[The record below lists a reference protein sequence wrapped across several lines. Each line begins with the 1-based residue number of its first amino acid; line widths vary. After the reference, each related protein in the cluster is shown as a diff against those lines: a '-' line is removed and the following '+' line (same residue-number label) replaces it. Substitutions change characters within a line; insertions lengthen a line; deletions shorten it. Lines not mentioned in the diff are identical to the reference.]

1 MKIPYLRHKKL
12 KNGEIAYYFDI
23 PKHIMPAGCELKHSY
38 PLGKNYVL
46 ACREALNLFERL
58 ENFRKSGEN
67 IQPKSLAHIWSI
79 YKESRLF
86 KSIKKSTARTYQYTF
101 DILSKL
107 KSGKSGRSF
116 KDVPLDSFDYDS
128 AYNLYEK
135 FVICFK
141 KTQAMYCITV
151 LKMLYNFGFNKGIF
165 TKNNPFA
172 NLRIKKNKPKKFVI
186 PHEHVKSIIDKAREL
201 GKDNDSY
208 LAVALATELNFYIAQ
223 RNADVLKLQDK
234 DIYKKGDNYFFNIN
248 QNKVDNVNVKVP
260 IPPHLVEEV
269 LSKKGYIIADR
280 FGKFDV
286 QRFSRYFKKIRDILG
301 FDERYIFKNMRH
313 TRSTAYVEAG
323 VATNAIISITGHTNE
338 AIFNQV
344 YKGNTEEVTLP
355 ALKKRLEAE
364 SRNNK
369 IKESE

>member
-1 MKIPYLRHKKL
+1 MA
-12 KNGEIAYYFDI
+12 GDI
-23 PKHIMPAGCELKHSY
+23 
-38 PLGKNYVL
+38 
-46 ACREALNLFERL
+46 
-58 ENFRKSGEN
+58 
-67 IQPKSLAHIWSI
+67 
-79 YKESRLF
+79 
-86 KSIKKSTARTYQYTF
+86 
-101 DILSKL
+101 
-107 KSGKSGRSF
+107 
-116 KDVPLDSFDYDS
+116 
-128 AYNLYEK
+128 
-135 FVICFK
+135 
-141 KTQAMYCITV
+141 
-151 LKMLYNFGFNKGIF
+151 
-165 TKNNPFA
+165 
-172 NLRIKKNKPKKFVI
+172 
-186 PHEHVKSIIDKAREL
+186 
-201 GKDNDSY
+201 
-208 LAVALATELNFYIAQ
+208 ALATELNFYIAQ

-313 TRSTAYVEAG
+313 TGSTAYVEAG

>member
-1 MKIPYLRHKKL
+1 MK
-12 KNGEIAYYFDI
+12 
-23 PKHIMPAGCELKHSY
+23 
-38 PLGKNYVL
+38 
-46 ACREALNLFERL
+46 
-58 ENFRKSGEN
+58 
-67 IQPKSLAHIWSI
+67 
-79 YKESRLF
+79 
-86 KSIKKSTARTYQYTF
+86 
-101 DILSKL
+101 
-107 KSGKSGRSF
+107 
-116 KDVPLDSFDYDS
+116 
-128 AYNLYEK
+128 
-135 FVICFK
+135 
-141 KTQAMYCITV
+141 
-151 LKMLYNFGFNKGIF
+151 
-165 TKNNPFA
+165 
-172 NLRIKKNKPKKFVI
+172 
-186 PHEHVKSIIDKAREL
+186 
-201 GKDNDSY
+201 
-208 LAVALATELNFYIAQ
+208 
-223 RNADVLKLQDK
+223 NA
-234 DIYKKGDNYFFNIN
+234 I
-248 QNKVDNVNVKVP
+248 

-313 TRSTAYVEAG
+313 TGSTAYVEAG

>member
-151 LKMLYNFGFNKGIF
+151 LKSDYCI
-165 TKNNPFA
+165 
-172 NLRIKKNKPKKFVI
+172 
-186 PHEHVKSIIDKAREL
+186 
-201 GKDNDSY
+201 
-208 LAVALATELNFYIAQ
+208 
-223 RNADVLKLQDK
+223 
-234 DIYKKGDNYFFNIN
+234 
-248 QNKVDNVNVKVP
+248 
-260 IPPHLVEEV
+260 
-269 LSKKGYIIADR
+269 
-280 FGKFDV
+280 
-286 QRFSRYFKKIRDILG
+286 
-301 FDERYIFKNMRH
+301 
-313 TRSTAYVEAG
+313 
-323 VATNAIISITGHTNE
+323 
-338 AIFNQV
+338 
-344 YKGNTEEVTLP
+344 
-355 ALKKRLEAE
+355 
-364 SRNNK
+364 
-369 IKESE
+369 

>member
-1 MKIPYLRHKKL
+1 M
-12 KNGEIAYYFDI
+12 
-23 PKHIMPAGCELKHSY
+23 
-38 PLGKNYVL
+38 
-46 ACREALNLFERL
+46 
-58 ENFRKSGEN
+58 
-67 IQPKSLAHIWSI
+67 AHIWSI

-141 KTQAMYCITV
+141 KTQAMYCI
-151 LKMLYNFGFNKGIF
+151 
-165 TKNNPFA
+165 
-172 NLRIKKNKPKKFVI
+172 
-186 PHEHVKSIIDKAREL
+186 
-201 GKDNDSY
+201 
-208 LAVALATELNFYIAQ
+208 
-223 RNADVLKLQDK
+223 
-234 DIYKKGDNYFFNIN
+234 
-248 QNKVDNVNVKVP
+248 P

-313 TRSTAYVEAG
+313 TGSTAYVEAG

>member
-1 MKIPYLRHKKL
+1 MLLQSY
-12 KNGEIAYYFDI
+12 N
-23 PKHIMPAGCELKHSY
+23 PK
-38 PLGKNYVL
+38 
-46 ACREALNLFERL
+46 RL
-58 ENFRKSGEN
+58 
-67 IQPKSLAHIWSI
+67 
-79 YKESRLF
+79 
-86 KSIKKSTARTYQYTF
+86 
-101 DILSKL
+101 
-107 KSGKSGRSF
+107 
-116 KDVPLDSFDYDS
+116 
-128 AYNLYEK
+128 
-135 FVICFK
+135 
-141 KTQAMYCITV
+141 
-151 LKMLYNFGFNKGIF
+151 
-165 TKNNPFA
+165 
-172 NLRIKKNKPKKFVI
+172 
-186 PHEHVKSIIDKAREL
+186 KAREL

-313 TRSTAYVEAG
+313 TGSTAYVEAG

>member
-1 MKIPYLRHKKL
+1 MSYLEELLPEFKKGAKIRRKDWRDGKYIKL
-12 KNGEIAYYFDI
+12 SGVYAKDEYGDVYFIEPNEI
-23 PKHIMPAGCELKHSY
+23 
-38 PLGKNYVL
+38 
-46 ACREALNLFERL
+46 
-58 ENFRKSGEN
+58 
-67 IQPKSLAHIWSI
+67 
-79 YKESRLF
+79 
-86 KSIKKSTARTYQYTF
+86 TA
-101 DILSKL
+101 D
-107 KSGKSGRSF
+107 
-116 KDVPLDSFDYDS
+116 DWE
-128 AYNLYEK
+128 LYE
-135 FVICFK
+135 
-141 KTQAMYCITV
+141 
-151 LKMLYNFGFNKGIF
+151 
-165 TKNNPFA
+165 
-172 NLRIKKNKPKKFVI
+172 
-186 PHEHVKSIIDKAREL
+186 E
-201 GKDNDSY
+201 
-208 LAVALATELNFYIAQ
+208 
-223 RNADVLKLQDK
+223 
-234 DIYKKGDNYFFNIN
+234 
-248 QNKVDNVNVKVP
+248 P

-313 TRSTAYVEAG
+313 TGSTAYVEAG

>member
-1 MKIPYLRHKKL
+1 MIDGFYTAEEIKPLLGIKARPGDLRTLNKYV
-12 KNGEIAYYFDI
+12 KNGKLEVFYYSKKI
-23 PKHIMPAGCELKHSY
+23 KVYRPILVAISNQE
-38 PLGKNYVL
+38 
-46 ACREALNLFERL
+46 
-58 ENFRKSGEN
+58 
-67 IQPKSLAHIWSI
+67 
-79 YKESRLF
+79 
-86 KSIKKSTARTYQYTF
+86 KSIIE
-101 DILSKL
+101 D
-107 KSGKSGRSF
+107 
-116 KDVPLDSFDYDS
+116 DWV
-128 AYNLYEK
+128 
-135 FVICFK
+135 
-141 KTQAMYCITV
+141 TV

-313 TRSTAYVEAG
+313 TGSTAYVEAG

>member
-1 MKIPYLRHKKL
+1 M
-12 KNGEIAYYFDI
+12 
-23 PKHIMPAGCELKHSY
+23 
-38 PLGKNYVL
+38 
-46 ACREALNLFERL
+46 
-58 ENFRKSGEN
+58 
-67 IQPKSLAHIWSI
+67 SI
-79 YKESRLF
+79 YE
-86 KSIKKSTARTYQYTF
+86 
-101 DILSKL
+101 KL
-107 KSGKSGRSF
+107 GQ
-116 KDVPLDSFDYDS
+116 
-128 AYNLYEK
+128 
-135 FVICFK
+135 IQ
-141 KTQAMYCITV
+141 KT
-151 LKMLYNFGFNKGIF
+151 LKAP
-165 TKNNPFA
+165 KN
-172 NLRIKKNKPKKFVI
+172 
-186 PHEHVKSIIDKAREL
+186 
-201 GKDNDSY
+201 
-208 LAVALATELNFYIAQ
+208 Q
-223 RNADVLKLQDK
+223 RNKFGG
-234 DIYKKGDNYFFNIN
+234 YNYRSCE
-248 QNKVDNVNVKVP
+248 DKVP

-313 TRSTAYVEAG
+313 TGSTAYVEAG